1 MPSSLMRVG
10 QRRITDR
17 LESGDLAGL
26 GRDIVHEDTTL
37 RLGAELVIELE
48 SAGEN
53 SK

>member
-1 MPSSLMRVG
+1 MPSSLTLVG
-10 QRRITDR
+10 QRRSTDR

-48 SAGEN
+48 PVGKK